1 MQAEAEI
8 AAVELHDVAG
18 DEQRRAENDRHVPAQ
33 LRILPRQVEFPTQ
46 QEEIDRKIDAEQ
58 GHEDGRDRL
67 RVGAVGGEGIVADGK
82 AAGAGRA
89 EGVAERVKQR
99 LAAGQIKEDLQ
110 HRQAKIDPVEDLGRI
125 GHPRHHL
132 GDRRPGALGPQQV
145 DGLAA
150 VHPDDGQHEH
160 QNAHAADPV
169 RKAAP
174 EQHALVELLH
184 RGQDARAGGGKAG
197 DHLEHGVEIKRD
209 LPRKRERQRADERK
223 HDPAE
228 RHCDQPFF
236 RVHDGPLAAAQPQ
249 RQRTEHCR
257 AQHHPEEIPAAYL
270 MVDQRHEQRRQ
281 HQRGPDQQH
290 RAQHIDDRPLIHG
303 PALLPECPPACRAPR
318 CRSRR

>member
-33 LRILPRQVEFPTQ
+33 LRILPRQIEFPAQ

-174 EQHALVELLH
+174 EQHAVAQRLDV
-184 RGQDARAGGGKAG
+184 GQNCRACRRKARDRLKKSIDKGRYLAG
-197 DHLEHGVEIKRD
+197 DDKRQCAENRHQHPDKRHDGQAVAGVD
-209 LPRKRERQRADERK
+209 
-223 HDPAE
+223 
-228 RHCDQPFF
+228 F
-236 RVHDGPLAAAQPQ
+236 RVFGGAQAGYQAQRQHDQRRPQEGKHNAPLAVDGGAAHGKEHEGCFDQEDAPQ
-249 RQRTEHCR
+249 HKPYHFIVHGRALTLQCR
-257 AQHHPEEIPAAYL
+257 AASAAL
-270 MVDQRHEQRRQ
+270 
-281 HQRGPDQQH
+281 
-290 RAQHIDDRPLIHG
+290 
-303 PALLPECPPACRAPR
+303 CRW
-318 CRSRR
+318 